1 MNYELEA
8 KLFEKQT
15 LLHEKEIELAEK

>member
-15 LLHEKEIELAEK
+15 LLHEKEIELAER